1 MLPPLSLL
9 HSSIR
14 YVAIL
19 CVPQSGFSSS
29 RDPANLYFQV
39 DVMLPII
46 VLAGAFAPDKESAL
60 PAKMTAAYKTFICQT
75 PFKCIK
81 THEVAVPS
89 PGAGQVLVEVYGSA
103 VNPCDV
109 DYIEFGVGCAGGG
122 GSLGMDLAGVVVAT
136 GTDVSRLKVGDQV
149 WADTGGIQG
158 VTGAMAQ
165 YALVSEKQTGL
176 KPTTLNFTEAG
187 SIPLVGL
194 TALEMLQKTGAPW
207 SNRTNVTVAITSGSG
222 GTGFMCVQLARAFGA
237 AHVVTAAS
245 GAENIAFMKSIGADE
260 VIDYKVSSVRS
271 SVFACACACACA
283 YCICM
288 CMVMCIICRCIRV
301 CVHTYVRAYVCACI
315 RVCVHTCVRAYA
327 CACASMCT
335 YITRR
340 CKTSPTH
347 CRTTRSTY
355 TLTTMA
361 REAKPTRRCMPSDRV
376 AYT

>member
-1 MLPPLSLL
+1 M
-9 HSSIR
+9 
-14 YVAIL
+14 
-19 CVPQSGFSSS
+19 
-29 RDPANLYFQV
+29 YFQV

-283 YCICM
+283 YAYAFAYA
-288 CMVMCIICRCIRV
+288 
-301 CVHTYVRAYVCACI
+301 CVWSCASSAGAYVCACI
-315 RVCVHTCVRAYA
+315 RVCVHTCVRAYV
-327 CACASMCT
+327 CACIHVCVHTCVRVLVCA
-335 YITRR
+335 R
-340 CKTSPTH
+340 TSPAGARH
-347 CRTTRSTY
+347 RRRTAGR
-355 TLTTMA
+355 LG
-361 REAKPTRRCMPSDRV
+361 RHIR
-376 AYT
+376 